1 MTATTSHVSG
11 RLIAAGYARVSTTDQ
26 SREGV
31 SLDAQTERITRY
43 CAAHGLTLAHV
54 YTDAAVSGGIPLG
67 TRPEGAKML
76 AALGRE
82 VATVV
87 AVKLDRL
94 FRSTLDCLETVQRWD
109 RQRIG
114 LHLIDFNGAQ
124 LDTRSAMGRLML
136 TMGAAFA
143 EMERSLIGERTS
155 AALQHMKRQGVR
167 LGGAPYGFRATVPG
181 GALEPDADELV
192 TVREI
197 LRLRAASD
205 APASYRAIGRH
216 LDRSGIP
223 TRHGGA
229 WKAETVRRIVSRR
242 DLYAAQP

>member
-1 MTATTSHVSG
+1 
-11 RLIAAGYARVSTTDQ
+11 
-26 SREGV
+26 
-31 SLDAQTERITRY
+31 
-43 CAAHGLTLAHV
+43 
-54 YTDAAVSGGIPLG
+54 
-67 TRPEGAKML
+67 ML

-82 VATVV
+82 VTTVV
-87 AVKLDRL
+87 AFKLDRL

-167 LGGAPYGFRATVPG
+167 LGGVPYGFRATTPG
-181 GALEPDADELV
+181 GPLETDTDELA

-197 LRLRAASD
+197 LRRRRAGD
-205 APASYRAIGRH
+205 AQTSYRAIARH
-216 LDRSGIP
+216 LDRSGVP

-242 DLYAAQP
+242 DLYAEQP